1 MDKITKLPWKAD
13 GIDICQ
19 ANNGHFHVIANVK
32 LFRDYDADDI
42 RNKQSAPDEHQLL
55 VEMNCPIEG
64 DEKANAEYICRAVNH
79 FRAYSYFY
87 DAIAKLYLETLT
99 NLAKARYP
107 DKLKNR
113 DFRLELRK
121 RAKHLA
127 TTNIETLA
135 SHYEVQS

>member
-1 MDKITKLPWKAD
+1 MINYIEILKK
-13 GIDICQ
+13 
-19 ANNGHFHVIANVK
+19 HFDVNVESEGCS
-32 LFRDYDADDI
+32 
-42 RNKQSAPDEHQLL
+42 QS
-55 VEMNCPIEG
+55 
-64 DEKANAEYICRAVNH
+64 VNH

-99 NLAKARYP
+99 NLAKASYP

-135 SHYEVQS
+135 GHYEVQS